1 MKVFA
6 NREIRNLFQAVLAV
20 WAVALALTQGIVW
33 HTTHAF
39 SFALL
44 LVFGRQ
50 ENGYGQK
57 GGTDMLNSGDTGFM
71 MIATAFVFFMTP
83 GLAFFYGGLVR
94 RKNVLNTMLSSF
106 FIMGLASLMWVL
118 VGYSLSF
125 SGNCGGVIGNLKSFC
140 MVNVGWEP
148 GAYADGIPA
157 LLFAAF
163 QMMFAIITPALITGS
178 VAGRMRFKALFAFIA
193 LWLLI
198 VYFPMAH
205 MVWGKGGLL
214 GEVLGSVDFAGGNVV
229 HISSGVSGLVL
240 SLMLGKRRGY
250 EKTAYRTHNIPFV
263 LLGASILWF
272 GWFGFNAGS
281 ALGANGLAVHAFMTT
296 NTSAACAML
305 SWMAIDMIRDG
316 KPTVIGACTGAVL
329 GLVAITPGAGFVP
342 LWSAIII
349 GIVVSPICYFMMSVV
364 KKRFGYDDA
373 LDAFGCHGVGGIWG
387 GIATGI
393 FAQKSINGVAR
404 WDGLIYG
411 DYRLFLA
418 QVISIVATIAV
429 AIVGTLI
436 CASIVKLFTPLRV
449 TEYDERMGL
458 DESQHGE
465 SAYPSFNGLD

>member
-1 MKVFA
+1 
-6 NREIRNLFQAVLAV
+6 
-20 WAVALALTQGIVW
+20 
-33 HTTHAF
+33 
-39 SFALL
+39 
-44 LVFGRQ
+44 
-50 ENGYGQK
+50 
-57 GGTDMLNSGDTGFM
+57 
-71 MIATAFVFFMTP
+71 MI
-83 GLAFFYGGLVR
+83 
-94 RKNVLNTMLSSF
+94 SSF
-106 FIMGLASLMWVL
+106 FIMGLASLLWVL

-140 MVNVGWEP
+140 MNNVGWEP

-178 VAGRMRFKALFAFIA
+178 VAGRMKFKALFAFIA
-193 LWLLI
+193 LWLLV

-305 SWMAIDMIRDG
+305 SWMVIDMIRDG

-364 KKRFGYDDA
+364 KKHFGYDDA

-404 WDGLIYG
+404 WDGLIFG
-411 DYRLFLA
+411 DYHLFLA
-418 QVISIVATIAV
+418 QIISIVATIAV

-436 CASIVKLFTPLRV
+436 CASVVKLFTPLRV
-449 TEYDERMGL
+449 SEHDERVGL

>member
-1 MKVFA
+1 
-6 NREIRNLFQAVLAV
+6 
-20 WAVALALTQGIVW
+20 
-33 HTTHAF
+33 
-39 SFALL
+39 
-44 LVFGRQ
+44 
-50 ENGYGQK
+50 
-57 GGTDMLNSGDTGFM
+57 MLNSGDTGLM

-94 RKNVLNTMLSSF
+94 RKNVLNTMISSF
-106 FIMGLASLMWVL
+106 FIMGLASLLWVL

-140 MVNVGWEP
+140 MNNVGWEP

-178 VAGRMRFKALFAFIA
+178 VAGRMKFKALFAFIA
-193 LWLLI
+193 LWLLV

-305 SWMAIDMIRDG
+305 SWMVIDMIRDG

-364 KKRFGYDDA
+364 KKHFGYDDA

-404 WDGLIYG
+404 WDGLIFG

-418 QVISIVATIAV
+418 QIISIVATIAV

-449 TEYDERMGL
+449 SEHDERVGL

>member
-1 MKVFA
+1 
-6 NREIRNLFQAVLAV
+6 
-20 WAVALALTQGIVW
+20 
-33 HTTHAF
+33 
-39 SFALL
+39 
-44 LVFGRQ
+44 
-50 ENGYGQK
+50 
-57 GGTDMLNSGDTGFM
+57 MLNSGDTGFM
-71 MIATAFVFFMTP
+71 MIATACVFFLTP

-94 RKNVLNTMLSSF
+94 RKNVLNTMISSF

-140 MVNVGWEP
+140 MNNVGWEP

-178 VAGRMRFKALFAFIA
+178 VAGRMKFKALFAFIA
-193 LWLLI
+193 LWLLV

-305 SWMAIDMIRDG
+305 SWMVIDMIRDG

-349 GIVVSPICYFMMSVV
+349 GIVVSPLCYFMMSVV
-364 KKRFGYDDA
+364 KKHFGYDDA

-404 WDGLIYG
+404 WDGLIFG

-418 QVISIVATIAV
+418 QIISIVATIAV

-436 CASIVKLFTPLRV
+436 CASVVKLFTPLRV
-449 TEYDERMGL
+449 SEHDERVGL

>member
-1 MKVFA
+1 
-6 NREIRNLFQAVLAV
+6 
-20 WAVALALTQGIVW
+20 
-33 HTTHAF
+33 
-39 SFALL
+39 
-44 LVFGRQ
+44 
-50 ENGYGQK
+50 
-57 GGTDMLNSGDTGFM
+57 M

-106 FIMGLASLMWVL
+106 FIMGLASMMWVL

-140 MVNVGWEP
+140 MANVGWEP

-250 EKTAYRTHNIPFV
+250 EKTACRTHNIPFV

>member
-1 MKVFA
+1 
-6 NREIRNLFQAVLAV
+6 
-20 WAVALALTQGIVW
+20 
-33 HTTHAF
+33 
-39 SFALL
+39 
-44 LVFGRQ
+44 
-50 ENGYGQK
+50 
-57 GGTDMLNSGDTGFM
+57 MLNSGDTGFM
-71 MIATAFVFFMTP
+71 MIATACVFFMTP

-94 RKNVLNTMLSSF
+94 RKNVLNTMISSF

-140 MVNVGWEP
+140 MNNVGWEP

-178 VAGRMRFKALFAFIA
+178 VAGRMKFKALFAFIA
-193 LWLLI
+193 LWLLV

-305 SWMAIDMIRDG
+305 SWMVIDMIRDG

-364 KKRFGYDDA
+364 KKHFGYDDA

-404 WDGLIYG
+404 WDGLIFG

-418 QVISIVATIAV
+418 QIISIVATIAV

-436 CASIVKLFTPLRV
+436 CASVVKLFTPLRV
-449 TEYDERMGL
+449 SEHDERVGL